1 MNKDV
6 IIGID
11 AGTSVLKAVAFS
23 IDGKELA
30 NTSTPNVFNISDDG
44 KATQSPKETWKKC
57 VKIIS
62 DLCLKLPG
70 LVNRTLIVSIT
81 GQGDGTWLVDK
92 DGEPTCDA
100 WLWMDSR
107 SAKIAKNLSLLPTEE
122 ARFNAT
128 GTGMFAGQQGSQMN
142 YIESSSPNILNKSE
156 TAFHCKDYL
165 YMKLTDVRATDP
177 SEACMSF
184 GNFRT
189 RNYDDEV
196 IKNIGLEKRKFLLP
210 NIIDGSK
217 ETHPLSDNAAKITGL
232 KAGTPVSLAYLDGL
246 CSFLGSGGYDPI
258 KKVGNTVIGTTGVHM
273 KSSSVSEVS
282 LDLDSKSGYTL
293 VLPIPDQILQ
303 LQTNMSGSLNI
314 DWLSSVALDLFKEF
328 DIKITSEDLIFR
340 IDQWLKS
347 TKPGKI
353 LYHPY
358 ISDAGE
364 RGPFIDNFARASIIG
379 LTSSHRFPDIMRA
392 VIEGLC
398 MASRDCYLAM
408 GTIPSEIRLAG
419 GATKSKVLR
428 KIFSSALKTTIRT
441 SNSKEPGATGA
452 AMIGAMA
459 IGVYEDWEKCISEWV
474 TPLLGE
480 VEEYD
485 ADLGNTYDQL
495 FEIYLNSRKNL
506 KPLWPKLS
514 MNNDNK

>member
-107 SAKIAKNLSLLPTEE
+107 SAKIAKNLSFLPTEE
-122 ARFNAT
+122 ARFKAT

-142 YIESSSPNILNKSE
+142 YIETTSPNILNISE

-189 RNYDDEV
+189 GNYDDEV
-196 IKNIGLEKRKFLLP
+196 IKNIGLQKRRSLLP
-210 NIIDGSK
+210 KIIDGSK
-217 ETHPLSDNAAKITGL
+217 ITYPLSDNAAKITGL
-232 KAGTPVSLAYLDGL
+232 KAGTPVSLAYFDAP
-246 CSFLGSGGYDPI
+246 CSFLGSGGYDTA
-258 KKVGNTVIGTTGVHM
+258 KKVGSTVIGTTGVHM
-273 KSSSVSEVS
+273 KSSAVSEVT
-282 LDLDSKSGYTL
+282 LDLDSKSGFTI
-293 VLPIPDQILQ
+293 VLPIPKQILQ

-314 DWLSSVALDLFKEF
+314 DWLSSVASDLFKEF
-328 DIKITSEDLIFR
+328 DIKITSEDFILR
-340 IDQWLKS
+340 IDHWLKS

-358 ISDAGE
+358 ISEAGE
-364 RGPFIDNFARASIIG
+364 RGPFIDNFARASFIG
-379 LTSSHRFPDIMRA
+379 LTSSHRFPDIVRA

-428 KIFSSALKTTIRT
+428 RIFSSALKTTIRT
-441 SNSKEPGATGA
+441 SNSKETGVTGA

-459 IGVYEDWEKCISEWV
+459 IGVYEDWGKCISEWV
-474 TPLLGE
+474 TSQLGV

-485 ADLGNTYDQL
+485 ADLANIYDQL

-506 KPLWPKLS
+506 KPLWPKLLI
-514 MNNDNK
+514 NNHNN